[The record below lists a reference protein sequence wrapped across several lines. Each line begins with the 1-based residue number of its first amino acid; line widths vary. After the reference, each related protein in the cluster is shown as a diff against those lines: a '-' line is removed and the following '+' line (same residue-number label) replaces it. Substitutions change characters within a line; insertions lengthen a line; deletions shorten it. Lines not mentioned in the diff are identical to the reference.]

1 MSVNLVSKS
10 ELSLR
15 LAISVRTIERLMTS
29 GALPAPH
36 RRGRLVFWFEAA
48 IEAWEA
54 AHCDSQVRAALAAAR
69 GDPQIATLG
78 RGVSADVAQVGP
90 HGGVGKSAIFTEEEL
105 RAAKAARNSPNS
117 IHQHAIAMSNRPL
130 AV

>member
-1 MSVNLVSKS
+1 MSSNLVSKY
-10 ELSLR
+10 ELSVR
-15 LAISVRTIERLMTS
+15 LGISVRTIERLMTS
-29 GALPAPH
+29 GALPAPQ

-54 AHCDSQVRAALAAAR
+54 AHCDQQIQAALAAAR

-78 RGVSADVAQVGP
+78 RGVSAGVAQVAS
-90 HGGVGKSAIFTEEEL
+90 HGVGKSAIFTKEEL
-105 RAAKAARNSPNS
+105 RAAKAARNSPNP

>member
-54 AHCDSQVRAALAAAR
+54 AHCEKQVQAALAAAR

-78 RGVSADVAQVGP
+78 PGVSADVAQVASN
-90 HGGVGKSAIFTEEEL
+90 GGVRKSAIFTEEEL
-105 RAAKAARNSPNS
+105 RAAKAARNTPTPT
-117 IHQHAIAMSNRPL
+117 HQRATANRPL